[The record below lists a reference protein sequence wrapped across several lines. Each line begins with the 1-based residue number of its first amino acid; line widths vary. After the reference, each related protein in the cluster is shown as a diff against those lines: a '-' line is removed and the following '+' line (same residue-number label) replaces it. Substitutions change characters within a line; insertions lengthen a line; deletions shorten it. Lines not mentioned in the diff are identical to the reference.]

1 MLESRFVSRELPGLV
16 RGHMAGR
23 AWVWARPRLQRPS
36 PIYSED
42 SQENKKQDTLWA
54 EKVAYD
60 DVGNKR
66 KMESLS
72 LVHAT
77 TARISAQR
85 ETSQFMIYIL
95 LAIQESTGWVAV
107 YD

>member
-1 MLESRFVSRELPGLV
+1 MTWETS
-16 RGHMAGR
+16 
-23 AWVWARPRLQRPS
+23 
-36 PIYSED
+36 
-42 SQENKKQDTLWA
+42 
-54 EKVAYD
+54 
-60 DVGNKR
+60 R

-72 LVHAT
+72 LVYAT